1 MAALQLTYGGSS
13 YNITALHIIDA
24 NIADN
29 TFLQGVGNFIKDN
42 VTALNVVD
50 ANIADN
56 TFLQGAGNFIE
67 HNVTALN
74 VVDANIAD
82 NIFLRGGVSSQFA
95 EATGATADPE
105 SWE

>member
-13 YNITALHIIDA
+13 YNITALYIKDA

-29 TFLQGVGNFIKDN
+29 IFLQGAGNFIKDN

-50 ANIADN
+50 A
-56 TFLQGAGNFIE
+56 G
-67 HNVTALN
+67 
-74 VVDANIAD
+74 IAD

-95 EATGATADPE
+95 EATGAPADPE

>member
-13 YNITALHIIDA
+13 YNITALYIKDA

-29 TFLQGVGNFIKDN
+29 I
-42 VTALNVVD
+42 
-50 ANIADN
+50 
-56 TFLQGAGNFIE
+56 FLQGAGNFIKD
-67 HNVTALN
+67 NVTALN

-95 EATGATADPE
+95 EATGAPADPE

>member
-29 TFLQGVGNFIKDN
+29 TFLQG
-42 VTALNVVD
+42 
-50 ANIADN
+50 
-56 TFLQGAGNFIE
+56 AGNFIE
-67 HNVTALN
+67 HNVTS
-74 VVDANIAD
+74 VHIVDANIAD

-95 EATGATADPE
+95 EATGAPADPE

>member
-29 TFLQGVGNFIKDN
+29 IFLQGAGNFIKDN

-50 ANIADN
+50 AGIADN
-56 TFLQGAGNFIE
+56 TFLQGAGNFIKD
-67 HNVTALN
+67 NVTALN
-74 VVDANIAD
+74 VIDVGIAD
-82 NIFLRGGVSSQFA
+82 NIFLKGGVSSQYA
-95 EATGATADPE
+95 DTAPADPE

>member
-29 TFLQGVGNFIKDN
+29 IFLQGAGNFIKDN
-42 VTALNVVD
+42 VTALNV
-50 ANIADN
+50 I
-56 TFLQGAGNFIE
+56 
-67 HNVTALN
+67 
-74 VVDANIAD
+74 DANIAD

-95 EATGATADPE
+95 EATGAPADPE

>member
-29 TFLQGVGNFIKDN
+29 IFLQGAGNFIKDN
-42 VTALNVVD
+42 VTALNVIDV
-50 ANIADN
+50 
-56 TFLQGAGNFIE
+56 G
-67 HNVTALN
+67 
-74 VVDANIAD
+74 IAD
-82 NIFLRGGVSSQFA
+82 NIFLKGGVSSQYA
-95 EATGATADPE
+95 DTAPADPE

>member
-29 TFLQGVGNFIKDN
+29 TFLQGAGNFIKD
-42 VTALNVVD
+42 
-50 ANIADN
+50 
-56 TFLQGAGNFIE
+56 
-67 HNVTALN
+67 NVTALN

>member
-29 TFLQGVGNFIKDN
+29 TFLQGAGNFIKDN
-42 VTALNVVD
+42 VTSVH
-50 ANIADN
+50 I
-56 TFLQGAGNFIE
+56 
-67 HNVTALN
+67 
-74 VVDANIAD
+74 VDANIAD

-95 EATGATADPE
+95 EATGAPADPE

>member
-29 TFLQGVGNFIKDN
+29 IFLQGAGNFIKDN

-50 ANIADN
+50 AGIADN
-56 TFLQGAGNFIE
+56 TFLQGAGNFIKD
-67 HNVTALN
+67 NITALN
-74 VVDANIAD
+74 VIDANIAD
-82 NIFLRGGVSSQFA
+82 NIFLKGGVSSQYA
-95 EATGATADPE
+95 EAGAPADPE

>member
-13 YNITALHIIDA
+13 YNITALYIKDA

-29 TFLQGVGNFIKDN
+29 IFLQGAGNFIKDN

-67 HNVTALN
+67 HNVTS
-74 VVDANIAD
+74 VHIVDANIAD

-95 EATGATADPE
+95 EATGAPADPE

>member
-29 TFLQGVGNFIKDN
+29 TFLQGAGNFIKDN
-42 VTALNVVD
+42 VTALN
-50 ANIADN
+50 I
-56 TFLQGAGNFIE
+56 
-67 HNVTALN
+67 
-74 VVDANIAD
+74 VDANIAD

-95 EATGATADPE
+95 EATGAPADPE

>member
-29 TFLQGVGNFIKDN
+29 TFLQGAGNFIKD
-42 VTALNVVD
+42 
-50 ANIADN
+50 
-56 TFLQGAGNFIE
+56 
-67 HNVTALN
+67 NVTALN

-95 EATGATADPE
+95 EATGAPADPE